1 MRRGIIA
8 SVAGLFV
15 FSSVLAA
22 VSQNRGTAGPF
33 KIEDLSFLTGDWLA
47 TSGAMQVDEHW
58 TAVAG
63 GTLMGLSRTVNAGRT
78 VGFEYLRIETRP
90 EGIFYVAHPRAKSPG
105 TDFKLVRL
113 QDREAVFENLAHDFP
128 KRIIYRRNPDGS
140 LTARVEGDGTEKEKA
155 QEFQYKAMVN
165 K

>member
-1 MRRGIIA
+1 MLKAFIA
-8 SVAGLFV
+8 SLTGLLI

-22 VSQNRGTAGPF
+22 VSQNRAATGPF
-33 KIEDLSFLTGDWLA
+33 RVEDLSFLTGDWLT
-47 TSGAMQVDEHW
+47 TSGGTQVDEHW

-78 VGFEYLRIETRP
+78 LGFEYLRIETRP
-90 EGIFYVAHPRAKSPG
+90 DGIFYVAHPRAKSPG

-155 QEFQYKAMVN
+155 QEFQYKAMVI